1 MFVGKWV
8 RMEIDRNTFGRTVD
22 PNLLQLLREVQVC
35 KLLAISHATW
45 WRWVKANPELLKPI
59 RLGRNSTR
67 WRASSVL
74 AFVEQAEQRGAKAQT
89 PKDGTG
95 A

>member
-1 MFVGKWV
+1 MNEKTAGTPFQA
-8 RMEIDRNTFGRTVD
+8 
-22 PNLLQLLREVQVC
+22 QLLKEAHIL
-35 KLLAISHATW
+35 KMLAISHATW
-45 WRWVKANPELLKPI
+45 WRWVKANPELLEPI

-74 AFVEQAEQRGAKAQT
+74 AFVEQAEQRGAKART
-89 PKDGTG
+89 PKGGTG